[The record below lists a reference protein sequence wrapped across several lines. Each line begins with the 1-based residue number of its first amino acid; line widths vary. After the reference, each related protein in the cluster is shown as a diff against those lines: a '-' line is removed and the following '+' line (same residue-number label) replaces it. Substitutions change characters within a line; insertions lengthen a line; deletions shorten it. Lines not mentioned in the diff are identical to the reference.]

1 MAGKHNGRREADMQ
15 AAFVQHL
22 LADSSMNATE
32 AAIQAGY
39 GGPSKNRRSAARVAI
54 NLLNRPEIKAQIEAV
69 KAERAKKLEITAD
82 MVVERLWAIA
92 TADPNELMQF
102 RRTGCR
108 YCHGIGHAY
117 QWIDEQEWQ
126 VACQRAEK
134 RHQPKPSE
142 AGGYGFSEH
151 ADINPH
157 CPRCN
162 GEGYGH
168 AFFADTRRV
177 KGPARLLYAGV
188 KEGRDGM
195 EVKTHD
201 QVAAM
206 RDVCKLLGFL
216 KDKVEHKHTF
226 DQMTDDEI
234 ERQIAAFERGE
245 NEA

>member
-1 MAGKHNGRREADMQ
+1 MMDDRK
-15 AAFVQHL
+15 AAFVAFL
-22 LADSSMNATE
+22 IANPTMKAAE
-32 AAIQAGY
+32 AARQAGY
-39 GGPSKNRRSAARVAI
+39 GGSKPQSARAAGTRLMKDPEVREAI
-54 NLLNRPEIKAQIEAV
+54 AKAKAQR
-69 KAERAKKLEITAD
+69 AEKLEITAD

-92 TADPNELMQF
+92 TADPNELMQH
-102 RRTGCR
+102 RRTACR

-117 QWIDEQEWQ
+117 QWIDEAEWLL
-126 VACQRAEK
+126 ACQRAEK
-134 RHQPKPSE
+134 RHQPKPSDD
-142 AGGYGFSEH
+142 GGYGFSEH

-162 GEGYGH
+162 GEGYGRT
-168 AFFADTRRV
+168 FFADTRSI

-226 DQMTDDEI
+226 EQMSDDEI